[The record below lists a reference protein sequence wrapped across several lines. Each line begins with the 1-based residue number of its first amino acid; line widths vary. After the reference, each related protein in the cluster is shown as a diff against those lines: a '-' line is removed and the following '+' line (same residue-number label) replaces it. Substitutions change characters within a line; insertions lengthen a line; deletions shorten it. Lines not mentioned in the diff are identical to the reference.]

1 MFTSETLVKNIR
13 KTIDLKGLKQKTI
26 AKNIGKTEQEFSNM
40 LNFRSK
46 INAED
51 VFYIAEA
58 LQVNINDLYQGS

>member
-58 LQVNINDLYQGS
+58 LQVNINDLYQES

>member
-1 MFTSETLVKNIR
+1 MFTSKTLVKNIR

-58 LQVNINDLYQGS
+58 LQVNINDLYQES

>member
-1 MFTSETLVKNIR
+1 MFTSKTLVQNIR
-13 KTIDLKGLKQKTI
+13 KIIDCKGLKQKTI

-40 LNFRSK
+40 LNFRSR

-58 LQVNINDLYQGS
+58 LQVNINELYQES